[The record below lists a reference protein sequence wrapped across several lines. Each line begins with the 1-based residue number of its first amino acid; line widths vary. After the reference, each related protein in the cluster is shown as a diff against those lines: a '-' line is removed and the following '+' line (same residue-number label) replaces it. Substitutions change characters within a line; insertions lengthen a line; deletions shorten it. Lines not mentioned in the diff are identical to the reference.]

1 MPVANASRSK
11 NYWQKTPQDRI
22 CGLSGEFGD
31 FMTDKTIID
40 ADGLILGRLASVV
53 ASRLLHGET
62 IAIINAERATVS
74 GAKTTTFREYKE
86 QMDKGSTEH
95 GPRILKRTVRGMLP
109 YKRMRGRDAM
119 ARLRV
124 YMGTPAEFSGLKADT
139 VPEASVTRLGTI
151 KYSTLGELNA
161 KLGG

>member
-1 MPVANASRSK
+1 
-11 NYWQKTPQDRI
+11 
-22 CGLSGEFGD
+22 
-31 FMTDKTIID
+31 MTDKTIID

-62 IAIINAERATVS
+62 ITIINAERTTVS

-86 QMDKGSTEH
+86 QRDKGSTEH
-95 GPRILKRTVRGMLP
+95 GPYFPTRPDRILKRTVRGMLP

-124 YMGTPAEFSGLKADT
+124 YMGTPTEFAGIKTDT
-139 VPEASVTRLGTI
+139 IPEASAMRLGTI
-151 KYSTLGELNA
+151 KYTTLGELNA
-161 KLGG
+161 KIGG

>member
-1 MPVANASRSK
+1 M
-11 NYWQKTPQDRI
+11 TDRI
-22 CGLSGEFGD
+22 
-31 FMTDKTIID
+31 IID

-53 ASRLLHGET
+53 ASRLLNGET

-74 GAKTTTFREYKE
+74 GAKTTTFLEYKE

-95 GPRILKRTVRGMLP
+95 GPYFPTRPDRILKRTVRGMLP

-151 KYSTLGELNA
+151 KYRTLGELNA